1 MQSIVQKRGTT
12 AFPAFMGERHHMR
25 AFFQEDGLPVDL
37 KHWQP
42 TVDAMLDGV
51 QTDAPIYLMV
61 DQKVVKAGTTHRRPR
76 MHLDGYWIPELNA
89 RGGDGGYVVD
99 VERVPKALR
108 DFYLSHGY
116 AAGHKQSPRH
126 SPTPAPGHR
135 GGPTH
140 ITLHAGHE
148 THRVR
153 PHTKVSEWELDVDG
167 FPSEGILLASNVVA
181 CRALSGE
188 WEGTIGKGGDVS
200 HLDLSHLQE
209 HIMAANTVYAGNVS
223 MLHESMPIGFDCTRT
238 LVRLNVPGWTP
249 KVMH

>member
-1 MQSIVQKRGTT
+1 MQSIVQQRGTT
-12 AFPAFMGERHHMR
+12 AFPAFNGERHHMR
-25 AFFQEDGLPVDL
+25 AFFQDGGLPGDL

-42 TVDAMLDGV
+42 TVDTMLDGIR
-51 QTDAPIYLMV
+51 TDAPIYLMV
-61 DQKVVKAGTTHRRPR
+61 DQSVVKAGTTHRRPR
-76 MHLDGYWIPELNA
+76 MHLDGYWVPELQQA
-89 RGGDGGYVVD
+89 DSLYHVD
-99 VERVPKALR
+99 VERMPKALR

-116 AAGHKQSPRH
+116 AAGHKQPGH
-126 SPTPAPGHR
+126 QQGPGPAPGHR

-140 ITLHAGHE
+140 IQLHAGYE

-167 FPSEGILLASNVVA
+167 FPREGILLASNVVA

-209 HIMAANTVYAGNVS
+209 HIMATNTVYAGNVS

-249 KVMH
+249 EVLH